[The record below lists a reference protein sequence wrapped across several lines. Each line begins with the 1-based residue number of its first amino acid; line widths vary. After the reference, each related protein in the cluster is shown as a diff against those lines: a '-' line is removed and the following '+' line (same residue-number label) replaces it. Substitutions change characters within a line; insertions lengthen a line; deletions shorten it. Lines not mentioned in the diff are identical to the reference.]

1 VRSQAEPWNEDF
13 PDYSIDCYLALHY
26 SECMDNEF
34 FSNWTTQIRKGV
46 LELSILSAIRGR
58 QLYGYDIVKRL
69 RDIDGLVMSEGTI
82 YPILSRFKR
91 EELVKTS
98 LVESNE
104 GPARKYYQL
113 TPYGDKLLSQMQSY
127 WEKIENG
134 VETLTKEPRP

>member
-1 VRSQAEPWNEDF
+1 
-13 PDYSIDCYLALHY
+13 
-26 SECMDNEF
+26 MDNDF
-34 FSNWTTQIRKGV
+34 FANWTTQIRKGV

-58 QLYGYDIVKRL
+58 QMYAYDIVKRL
-69 RDIDGLVMSEGTI
+69 RDVDGLVISEGTI

-91 EELVKTS
+91 EGLVKTN

-113 TPYGDKLLSQMQSY
+113 TAHGDKLLTEMQSY

-134 VETLTKEPRP
+134 VETLSKEPRP